1 MNEQRGTGKIAETPD
16 HARVRIVPA
25 SHWRKSRFGHEGFFR
40 KRP

>member
-16 HARVRIVPA
+16 HARVRIAA